1 MSTFQILH
9 ISDLHVNSKEDFD
22 RSVVLDPL
30 ITRVEEDLKNG
41 LQPEIIIM
49 SGDVAYSGKTEQY
62 ARAKRFFDKLLS
74 TLKLT
79 AERLFIV
86 PGNHDVD
93 CDEYAQGES
102 LNFQGMKELNDLLGN
117 KKHRDR
123 CFVGMENYFNYI
135 ETNYQHLKSRHGRL
149 VPFVTLYNARCKKR
163 IGLMGLNSAWMCR
176 KSSENER
183 ENIAIGE
190 YQIKNAKEELL
201 ENGELDLVISVFHH
215 PLNWL
220 WKIDESTCRTYLTN
234 LKAPDLLLLS
244 GHLHEPNGGYYRDIQ
259 GGKFYQFQAGG
270 IYTGSEP
277 IESYHSRFQYITFD
291 WNKETITLDFR
302 RFVGGKRIWCID
314 AENGKDGRVVF
325 DMVSAD
331 KKGAKTET
339 VEISEPIP
347 VIPETYRTW
356 LSGNC
361 AYMDIDKLR
370 GKSEVIQVKMPEI
383 FVPLFAYNPGEKTRN
398 KQRLEEKEMPV
409 DIEEL
414 IKKNECLLI
423 EGHPGSGK
431 TTLLKHLAY
440 SLIQN
445 SPQVQRLDEWLPI
458 LLFLKDLKVFF
469 TGKDGIEPSPSTA
482 EEILAFY
489 CDKAEN
495 GLNLEIIKAF
505 CRAKRTLFLLDGLDE
520 IDEKQ
525 RAVVV
530 HSFANFKTQNAGN
543 KLVLS
548 GRPHGV
554 ADAASDRFGENHV
567 KILPLNMQQTEM
579 FIRNWFRYVYSEG
592 SRIGVKNAE
601 GMISEIK
608 AHPSIE
614 KFINNPLMLTAICI
628 LYHDGKELPG
638 QRAELY
644 SKFIEN
650 LLYRRFPDYEKIREF
665 LMTLAFDMHY
675 SRRTKGIDRKDAIEV
690 LKGVHKKQ
698 DKETEDSF
706 RKRIEKLFDEIEPR
720 CGLLKFENGQY
731 LFWHLTFQEF
741 MTAVYVKDNDNYEET
756 IRQKWGEDWYNEVIE
771 LYIGYQSIT
780 DRKKANEIV
789 WEIIQ
794 AEDVAPCKRWLL
806 ASKSMIDIHKDRR
819 NDDVLGKVRERL
831 LSIIDTDGE
840 PKVRAEAG
848 DILGWLGDTRDLKE
862 FIRIKD
868 GKYSVSS
875 GKVTLKNLEIGKY
888 PVTNSWFEEFVKAGG
903 YKNKDFWTEEGKEW
917 LDTKKAE
924 YPGLWN
930 ERKWKSPN
938 SPVVGVSWYEAYAFT
953 RWLTA
958 LLNDGFEYRLPD
970 ENEWEAAASGLEKRK
985 YPWGNGWDKTK
996 CNNFEINIE
1005 KTSPVGIFKKGNT
1018 PDGISDM
1025 AGNVWEW
1032 TVSDYHSKKAL
1043 KDFTFDEEM
1052 QKILDERNYDK
1063 YVSKLGEKERQLP
1076 VVRGSAWGNGG
1087 DGCRCANRFRGS
1099 PNFRNNNIGF
1109 RCARTL

>member
-30 ITRVEEDLKNG
+30 ISRVKIDRQQSDLK
-41 LQPEIIIM
+41 PEIVVVT
-49 SGDVAYSGKTEQY
+49 GDVAYAGIKPEYES
-62 ARAKRFFDKLLS
+62 AKKFFDDLLEA
-74 TLKLT
+74 LKLSQDK
-79 AERLFIV
+79 LFIV
-86 PGNHDVD
+86 PGNHDVYRKKYRPSEIPSFENVRALNEELENE
-93 CDEYAQGES
+93 EYR
-102 LNFQGMKELNDLLGN
+102 KDLF
-117 KKHRDR
+117 K
-123 CFVGMENYFNYI
+123 GMEDYFNFI
-135 ETNYQHLKSRHGRL
+135 EKNYPHLKSKHGRL
-149 VPFVTLYNARCKKR
+149 VPFVALYNAGCKKR

-176 KSSENER
+176 RSPDER
-183 ENIAIGE
+183 EIAIGE
-190 YQIKNAKEELL
+190 YQVIKAMDELKET
-201 ENGELDLVISVFHH
+201 GEADLIINVFHH
-215 PLNWL
+215 PMTWL
-220 WKIDESTCRTYLTN
+220 WPVDSKINKIYFNNSI
-234 LKAPDLLLLS
+234 LLS
-244 GHLHEPNGGYYRDIQ
+244 GHLHDAEGGYYEYLDGSI
-259 GGKFYQFQAGG
+259 YQFQAGG
-270 IYTGSEP
+270 AYVGSES
-277 IESYHSRFQYITFD
+277 SYPNRFQYITFN
-291 WNKETITLDFR
+291 WGKNELRLDFR
-302 RFVGGKRIWCID
+302 KFAKEERKWCIE
-314 AENGKDGRVVF
+314 AEKGDDGKKIFPMYGTR
-325 DMVSAD
+325 
-331 KKGAKTET
+331 KKGGET
-339 VEISEPIP
+339 GVSIP

-383 FVPLFAYNPGEKTRN
+383 FVPLFAYTPGEKTRN

-409 DIEEL
+409 DIEVL

-440 SLIQN
+440 GFVQN
-445 SPQVQRLDEWLPI
+445 SPQAQRLDEWLPI
-458 LLFLKDLKVFF
+458 LLFLKDLKGFF
-469 TGKDGIEPSPSTA
+469 TGKDGAEPSPSTA

-505 CRAKRTLFLLDGLDE
+505 CRAKRMLFLLDGLDE

-567 KILPLNMQQTEM
+567 KILPLNMEQTEM
-579 FIRNWFRYVYSEG
+579 FIRNWFRCVYSEG

-601 GMISEIK
+601 GMISEIR

-614 KFINNPLMLTAICI
+614 KFIDNPLMLTAICI

-675 SRRTKGIDRKDAIEV
+675 SRRTKGIDRKDAMEV

-698 DKETEDSF
+698 DKETEDSY

-789 WEIIQ
+789 GEIIQ
-794 AEDVAPCKRWLL
+794 AEDGAPFKRWLL

-862 FIRIKD
+862 FIRVKD
-868 GKYSVSS
+868 GKYSVSV
-875 GKVTLKNLEIGKY
+875 GKVTLKNFEIGKY

-903 YKNKDFWTEEGKEW
+903 YKNKDFWTEEGKKW

-924 YPGLWN
+924 YPRLWN

-958 LLNDGFEYRLPD
+958 LVNDGFEYRLPD
-970 ENEWEAAASGLEKRK
+970 ENEWEGAASGLEKRE
-985 YPWGNGWDKTK
+985 YPWGNGWDKMR
-996 CNNFEINIE
+996 CNNYEINLE
-1005 KTSPVGIFKKGNT
+1005 KTSPVGIFKKGDT
-1018 PDGISDM
+1018 PEGISDM
-1025 AGNVWEW
+1025 AGNIWEW
-1032 TVSDYHSKKAL
+1032 MDSW
-1043 KDFTFDEEM
+1043 
-1052 QKILDERNYDK
+1052 YDK
-1063 YVSKLGEKERQLP
+1063 EQTGRVL
-1076 VVRGSAWGNGG
+1076 RGGSWYSGG
-1087 DGCRCANRFRGS
+1087 GRGCRCASRGRGDS
-1099 PNFRNNNIGF
+1099 DGRVGDVGF
-1109 RCARTL
+1109 RCARTLKL